1 MREAGEIVYAPN
13 DKATLE
19 ADSSEC
25 HRPKGG
31 SLKTILENTEELDE
45 FAARFARMQAAVW
58 KVNDENGW
66 WDKRRVMKSL
76 LNEGGHHYEPHLA
89 IELLGLASTE
99 ISEAIEA
106 ARKHHRDDWGD
117 ATTKDTMVR
126 ECAGTVLR
134 LMDLCEYFG
143 LPLGEAIIAEV
154 RANQGRGHKHGGK
167 AA

>member
-1 MREAGEIVYAPN
+1 M
-13 DKATLE
+13 
-19 ADSSEC
+19 
-25 HRPKGG
+25 
-31 SLKTILENTEELDE
+31 KTILENTEELDE

-66 WDKRRVMKSL
+66 WGERREIAEL
-76 LNEGGHHYEPHLA
+76 LKANLISYHPHLA
-89 IELLGLASTE
+89 IELLGLAGSE

-117 ATTKDTMVR
+117 ATTKDTTVR
-126 ECAGTVLR
+126 ECAGAVLR

-143 LPLGEAIIAEV
+143 LPLGEAIIQEV

>member
-1 MREAGEIVYAPN
+1 M
-13 DKATLE
+13 
-19 ADSSEC
+19 
-25 HRPKGG
+25 
-31 SLKTILENTEELDE
+31 KTILDNTEQLDE
-45 FAARFARMQAAVW
+45 FATLFQDMQAAVW

-66 WDKRRVMKSL
+66 WEKRRQIMSKVEDYS
-76 LNEGGHHYEPHLA
+76 PHLA

-117 ATTKDTMVR
+117 ATTRDTMVR
-126 ECAGTVLR
+126 ECAGTIVR

-143 LPLGEAIIAEV
+143 LPLGEAIIQEV

>member
-1 MREAGEIVYAPN
+1 M
-13 DKATLE
+13 
-19 ADSSEC
+19 
-25 HRPKGG
+25 
-31 SLKTILENTEELDE
+31 KTILDKPDELDA
-45 FAARFARMQAAVW
+45 FSMRFCDMQNAAHQ
-58 KVNDENGW
+58 VNRANGW
-66 WDKRRVMKSL
+66 W
-76 LNEGGHHYEPHLA
+76 NERCEIAQVLRANLISYHPHLA

-99 ISEAIEA
+99 IAEAIEA

-126 ECAGTVLR
+126 ECAGAVVR

-143 LPLGEAIIAEV
+143 FPLGEAIIQEV

>member
-1 MREAGEIVYAPN
+1 MQN
-13 DKATLE
+13 
-19 ADSSEC
+19 
-25 HRPKGG
+25 
-31 SLKTILENTEELDE
+31 
-45 FAARFARMQAAVW
+45 AAHQ
-58 KVNDENGW
+58 VNRANGW
-66 WDKRRVMKSL
+66 WNERCEIAQL
-76 LNEGGHHYEPHLA
+76 LRANLISYPPHLA
-89 IELLGLASTE
+89 IELLGLAGSE

-126 ECAGTVLR
+126 ECAGTVVR

-143 LPLGEAIIAEV
+143 LPLGEAIIQEV

>member
-1 MREAGEIVYAPN
+1 
-13 DKATLE
+13 
-19 ADSSEC
+19 
-25 HRPKGG
+25 
-31 SLKTILENTEELDE
+31 LKTILDKPDDLDAFSLRFCDMQ
-45 FAARFARMQAAVW
+45 FAVFR
-58 KVNDENGW
+58 VNEVNGW
-66 WDKRRVMKSL
+66 WYERKEIASVLRERKF
-76 LNEGGHHYEPHLA
+76 NYEPHLA
-89 IELLGLASTE
+89 IELLGLAGTE

-126 ECAGTVLR
+126 ECAGTVVR

-143 LPLGEAIIAEV
+143 LPLGEAIIQEV

>member
-1 MREAGEIVYAPN
+1 M
-13 DKATLE
+13 
-19 ADSSEC
+19 
-25 HRPKGG
+25 
-31 SLKTILENTEELDE
+31 KTILDNTEQLDE
-45 FAARFARMQAAVW
+45 FAARFADMQATSHQ
-58 KVNDENGW
+58 VNRVNGW
-66 WDKRRVMKSL
+66 WNERCEIAQL
-76 LNEGGHHYEPHLA
+76 LRANLISYPPHLA

-126 ECAGTVLR
+126 ECAGTVVR

-143 LPLGEAIIAEV
+143 LPLGEAIIQEV
-154 RANQGRGHKHGGK
+154 RSNQGRGHKHGGK

>member
-1 MREAGEIVYAPN
+1 M
-13 DKATLE
+13 
-19 ADSSEC
+19 
-25 HRPKGG
+25 
-31 SLKTILENTEELDE
+31 KTILDDTKALDE
-45 FAARFARMQAAVW
+45 FASLFKDMQSAVW
-58 KVNDENGW
+58 KVNDNNGW
-66 WDKRRVMKSL
+66 WQERWEIATVMREKQ
-76 LNEGGHHYEPHLA
+76 LNYAPHLA

-126 ECAGTVLR
+126 ECAGTVVR

-143 LPLGEAIIAEV
+143 LPLGEAIIQEV

>member
-1 MREAGEIVYAPN
+1 M
-13 DKATLE
+13 
-19 ADSSEC
+19 
-25 HRPKGG
+25 
-31 SLKTILENTEELDE
+31 KTILDYEQSLDQ
-45 FAARFARMQAAVW
+45 FSQLFGSMQIAAH

-66 WDKRRVMKSL
+66 WNKRRLMKSL
-76 LNEGGHHYEPHLA
+76 LNEAGHHYEPHLA

-126 ECAGTVLR
+126 ECAGTVVR

-143 LPLGEAIIAEV
+143 LPLGEAIIQEV
-154 RANQGRGHKHGGK
+154 RSNQGRGHKHGGK

>member
-1 MREAGEIVYAPN
+1 V
-13 DKATLE
+13 
-19 ADSSEC
+19 
-25 HRPKGG
+25 
-31 SLKTILENTEELDE
+31 KTILDNTEELDE
-45 FAARFARMQAAVW
+45 FSLRFCDMQNAAHQ
-58 KVNDENGW
+58 VNRANGW
-66 WDKRRVMKSL
+66 WNERRVMKSL
-76 LNEGGHHYEPHLA
+76 LNEGGHHYDPHLA

-126 ECAGTVLR
+126 ECAGTVVR

-143 LPLGEAIIAEV
+143 LPLGEAIIQEV
-154 RANQGRGHKHGGK
+154 RANLGRGHKHGGK